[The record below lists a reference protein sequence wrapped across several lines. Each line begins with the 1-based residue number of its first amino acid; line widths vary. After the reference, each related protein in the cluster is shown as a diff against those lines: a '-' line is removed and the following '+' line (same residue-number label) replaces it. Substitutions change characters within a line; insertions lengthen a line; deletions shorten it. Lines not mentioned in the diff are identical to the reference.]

1 MLAWFTFAAA
11 AIGAVGAI
19 LGPILAVR
27 TSAARRQQEDVD
39 RYVEFAISSDR
50 SIRGLGITHLNYLL
64 QSGQLTPA
72 QANAAAAA
80 VAAAVAKADDRVR
93 GHPTAAVA
101 QVDERADG
109 EDGESPSFGE
119 AAILDSACD
128 DEDSESDS

>member
-11 AIGAVGAI
+11 AIGAIGAI

-39 RYVEFAISSDR
+39 RYVQFAISADR

-64 QSGQLTPA
+64 QSGRLTPA

-80 VAAAVAKADDRVR
+80 VAAAVRTADGRVR
-93 GHPTAAVA
+93 DHPTAAVA
-101 QVDERADG
+101 RVEDDDDG
-109 EDGESPSFGE
+109 LDDDRD
-119 AAILDSACD
+119 DSAQP
-128 DEDSESDS
+128 